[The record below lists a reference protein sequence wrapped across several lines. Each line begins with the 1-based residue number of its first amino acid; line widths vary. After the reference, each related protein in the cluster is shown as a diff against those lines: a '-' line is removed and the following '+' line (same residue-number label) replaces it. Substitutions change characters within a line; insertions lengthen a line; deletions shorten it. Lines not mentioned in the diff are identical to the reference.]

1 MSSPSRVI
9 AQVVA
14 PLVNTNE
21 PQSQVIEITVAAGDR
36 VAEGDLICVLETSKS
51 TADVE
56 AEVAGH
62 VGPLRVRLDDMVDA
76 GAVICEIFDGPPPE
90 APTAGTGGDGA
101 APRLTRKAEAMV
113 REAGITDLSSL
124 PTDRFITQ
132 ADIEELIARQAT
144 TGPVELAPEVVA
156 AITPRSLIVFGG
168 GGLGR
173 CVIEMV
179 RAAGD
184 FTVLGVVDD
193 GRTPGDQ
200 VLDVPVLGGRAALGA
215 LAGAGL
221 RHAAHAVGGVGRM
234 SLRADVATAI
244 TDQGLEMPAIVDP
257 TAGVSPSAELGPGT
271 QVHAGAMVM
280 AGAEVGR
287 DVLIN
292 TGAIISHDCRI
303 GDHSHIA
310 PGAILA
316 GDVTVGE
323 ATLVGMGV
331 TVLLGVTIGA
341 NCIIGNGADLLADVP
356 DGARI
361 PVGAVWNGPGVDS

>member
-1 MSSPSRVI
+1 MSAPSRVV

-21 PQSQVIEITVAAGDR
+21 PQSQVIEITVAAGAQ
-36 VAEGDLICVLETSKS
+36 VSEGDLICVLETSKS

-62 VGPLRVRLDDMVDA
+62 VGPLRVRVDDMVDA

-90 APTAGTGGDGA
+90 AAAAGAAADGA

-113 REAGITDLSSL
+113 REAGLTDLSSL

-132 ADIEELIARQAT
+132 ADIEELVARQAAT
-144 TGPVELAPEVVA
+144 SPVELAPEVVA
-156 AITPRSLIVFGG
+156 AISPRSLIVFGG

-173 CVIEMV
+173 CVIELV
-179 RAAGD
+179 RASDA
-184 FTVLGVVDD
+184 FELLGVVDD
-193 GRTPGDQ
+193 GLAPGDL
-200 VLDVPVLGGRAALGA
+200 VLGLPVLGGRTALAA
-215 LAGAGL
+215 LAGAGVL
-221 RHAAHAVGGVGRM
+221 HAAHAVGGVGRM
-234 SLRADVATAI
+234 SLRADVARAI
-244 TDQGLEMPAIVDP
+244 TDHGLALPALVDP
-257 TAGVSPSAELGPGT
+257 TAGVAPSATLGDGA
-271 QVHAGAMVM
+271 QVHAGAMVQS
-280 AGAEVGR
+280 GAVVGH

-303 GDHSHIA
+303 GDHAHIA

-323 ATLVGMGV
+323 ASLVGMGV

-341 NCIIGNGADLLADVP
+341 NCVIGNGADLLADVP
-356 DGARI
+356 DGARV